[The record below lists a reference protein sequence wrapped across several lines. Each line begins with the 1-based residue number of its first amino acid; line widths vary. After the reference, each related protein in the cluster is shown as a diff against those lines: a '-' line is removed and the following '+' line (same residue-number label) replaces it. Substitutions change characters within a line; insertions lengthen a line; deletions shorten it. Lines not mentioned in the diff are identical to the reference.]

1 MFLAHLL
8 LRLDLNLSCSFMA
21 EKQVCKM
28 LREGSVVA
36 IFGPHTD
43 AIAEHIKS
51 ITDMV
56 EIPFIDTRWQYSFH
70 NPIATY
76 DPSTQYTVNLH
87 PDVATIGKFM
97 SLKFLSIYLVVTYDS
112 FAGQAY
118 TDLAFRYGWDTVTI
132 LYEDNESMSRLKEI
146 LDKTADVL
154 FPNTFKLNL
163 KKLVNTTDNGYR
175 DVYSLGSHS
184 FLNYKTLANAGF
196 LAGSEVSLLDQVHQ
210 DHLGLQQGHSVRS
223 HDSGATDWH
232 GLRRLF
238 LYAHQC

>member
-56 EIPFIDTRWQYSFH
+56 EIPFVDTRWQYSFH

-87 PDVATIGKFM
+87 PDVATIGKNM
-97 SLKFLSIYLVVTYDS
+97 SLKVLSIYLVVTYDCL
-112 FAGQAY
+112 QARHTLIWPSG
-118 TDLAFRYGWDTVTI
+118 TDGTLSRFSTKI
-132 LYEDNESMSRLKEI
+132 MS
-146 LDKTADVL
+146 
-154 FPNTFKLNL
+154 
-163 KKLVNTTDNGYR
+163 
-175 DVYSLGSHS
+175 
-184 FLNYKTLANAGF
+184 
-196 LAGSEVSLLDQVHQ
+196 Q
-210 DHLGLQQGHSVRS
+210 
-223 HDSGATDWH
+223 
-232 GLRRLF
+232 
-238 LYAHQC
+238 